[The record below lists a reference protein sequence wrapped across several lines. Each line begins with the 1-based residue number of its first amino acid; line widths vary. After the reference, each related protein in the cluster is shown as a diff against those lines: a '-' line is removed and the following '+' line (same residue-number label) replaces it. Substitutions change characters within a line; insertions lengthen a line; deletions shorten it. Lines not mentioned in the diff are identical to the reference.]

1 MIHITEDIVIV
12 GGGPAGSY
20 LGYLLA
26 KNGKKPIIFDH
37 SHPRE
42 KPCGGGISSFA
53 IRKFPILNEISIPTA
68 SDNKIELVSSE
79 GLSVMTKGQNVSWAL
94 SRLHF
99 DKFMMNKA
107 IEQGAIL
114 IKERVVDIKQ
124 KDKIWEIKTK
134 NKVYK
139 AKIIVGADGVNS
151 IVRKKIQGPI
161 SKQNIGI
168 CYGCYAKSNKKESTR
183 IMFLKNGEGYAWC
196 FPRHD
201 HLSIGVGVKTSSST
215 DIKLL
220 LNDLISKYYPH
231 VEVTSKWGAKIP
243 AIKEPSFYN
252 KSSSGDNWILIGD
265 AAGHVDPITAEGI
278 TYALWS
284 AELASKAIID
294 NKINSFDRLWKEEYG
309 EELNFGCKLAHLFYN
324 QRFLELS
331 IRIAS
336 NSNTFSNI
344 LYKIFNSE
352 QSYISFIGRILVD
365 SPKILKEIFLK
376 SVK

>member
-1 MIHITEDIVIV
+1 MIEDIIIV
-12 GGGPAGSY
+12 GGGPAGAY

-99 DKFMMNKA
+99 DKFMMDKA
-107 IEQGAIL
+107 IEHGAIL

-124 KDKIWEIKTK
+124 KNKIWEIKTK

-161 SKQNIGI
+161 SKQNIGV
-168 CYGCYAKSNKKESTR
+168 CYGCYAKSDKKESTR
-183 IMFLKNGEGYAWC
+183 IMFLKNRGGYAWC

-201 HLSIGVGVKTSSST
+201 HLSIGVGIT
-215 DIKLL
+215 DTLGAKGIKPI
-220 LNDLISKYYPH
+220 LNEFITEYYPDI
-231 VEVTSKWGAKIP
+231 EITSKWGGKVP
-243 AIKEPSFYN
+243 SIKDVAFYDTPC
-252 KSSSGDNWILIGD
+252 SGNNWILIGD

-284 AELASKAIID
+284 AEVASKVIIE
-294 NKINSFDRLWKEEYG
+294 NNIRSFDKIWKEEYG
-309 EELNFGCKLAHLFYN
+309 ERLHSGCKMAKFFYN
-324 QRFLELS
+324 HSFLEFS
-331 IRIAS
+331 IKLAS
-336 NSNTFSNI
+336 ISDTFSTV
-344 LYKIFNSE
+344 LYNVLNSE
-352 QSYISFIGRILVD
+352 QPYYNMIGRIIID
-365 SPKILKEIFLK
+365 TPKILKEIFLK